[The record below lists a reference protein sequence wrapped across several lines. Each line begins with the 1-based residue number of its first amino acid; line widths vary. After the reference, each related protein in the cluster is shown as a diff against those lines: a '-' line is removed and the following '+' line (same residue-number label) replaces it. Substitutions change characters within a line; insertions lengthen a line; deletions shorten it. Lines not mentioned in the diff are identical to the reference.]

1 MPSNNHNTASSVKHD
16 SVKHDS
22 VKGNFRQELAMAFA
36 LPPGNV
42 TCVNV
47 PEDLWP
53 KNCGMDPLSNPDL
66 YGMVVHYLLEG
77 GRVNC
82 DWECVGN
89 GYQLQMTI
97 YSASR

>member
-1 MPSNNHNTASSVKHD
+1 MPSNNHNTASSVKQNIKQN
-16 SVKHDS
+16 SKE
-22 VKGNFRQELAMAFA
+22 NFRQELATAFT
-36 LPPGNV
+36 LPPGNI

-82 DWECVGN
+82 DWECVEN

-97 YSASR
+97 YSAPR